1 MRVCCVSM
9 RANGTAIRAIRE
21 RSGLSGR
28 KLAEAAEIDAATLLR
43 IEAGKST
50 GHPASLARIATALD
64 VPLTAI
70 TTSDAEAVA

>member
-1 MRVCCVSM
+1 M

-43 IEAGKST
+43 IEAGKSA
-50 GHPASLARIATALD
+50 GHPATLLALADALG

-70 TTSDAEAVA
+70 TASDTEAVA